1 MRLRRNMHNDEC
13 AQELIMKF
21 YITGIRRGLGQ
32 KLWEEYGSVDRLEDC
47 DVFINCKHNAFDQVD
62 LLYRAA
68 ELGKRII
75 NIGSNSP
82 DEPKERPRVYQVEKF
97 ALDKANEQ
105 LFYQGINTTI
115 VRFGWFDS
123 PRVAHIEA
131 RKMSISYCVSI
142 IEWILNQPHRVKEI
156 TVCP

>member
-1 MRLRRNMHNDEC
+1 
-13 AQELIMKF
+13 MKF
-21 YITGIRRGLGQ
+21 FITGTRRGLGAA
-32 KLWEEYGSVDRLEDC
+32 LLDYYGNCNSLEECE
-47 DVFINCKHNAFDQVD
+47 VFINCKHDGFKQVK
-62 LLYRAA
+62 LLYEAA

-82 DEPKERPRVYQVEKF
+82 DQSKSRPHIYQIEKF

-115 VRFGWFDS
+115 VRFGYFDS
-123 PRVAHIEA
+123 PRVQDIDAK
-131 RKMSISYCVSI
+131 KMSIDYCCSVI
-142 IEWILNQPHRVKEI
+142 NWVLNQPHRIKDI

>member
-1 MRLRRNMHNDEC
+1 
-13 AQELIMKF
+13 MKKI
-21 YITGIRRGLGQ
+21 YITGVRRGLGEA
-32 KLWEEYGSVDRLEDC
+32 LVDYYGNCDSLEDC
-47 DVFINCKHNAFDQVD
+47 DIFINCKHDGFEQVK
-62 LLYRAA
+62 LLYKAA

-82 DEPKERPRVYQVEKF
+82 DQSKNYPHPYQIEKF

-115 VRFGWFDS
+115 IRFGYFDS
-123 PRVAHIEA
+123 PMVQDINAK
-131 RKMSISYCVSI
+131 KMDIDYCCSVVN
-142 IEWILNQPHRVKEI
+142 WVLDQPYRVKDI